1 MNKFSRI
8 FTKHF
13 SAVISLSIVVFI
25 ALGCGCKFD
34 AEWQN
39 TLGGKKLTM
48 AKTSNGLSDKVEI
61 WFCPTGEYAKKTQF
75 SGFSGGGGGDLS
87 VAAQDGELGI
97 WKVESGVLYLKSQDG
112 KTSSYDISQGID
124 SDVISLNN
132 RNYSVTTHNECR

>member
-25 ALGCGCKFD
+25 ALGCGCKSD

-87 VAAQDGELGI
+87 VASQDGELGI

-112 KTSSYDISQGID
+112 KTSSYDISQGMD
-124 SDVISLNN
+124 SNVISLNN
-132 RNYSVTTHNECR
+132 RNYLVTNHNECR